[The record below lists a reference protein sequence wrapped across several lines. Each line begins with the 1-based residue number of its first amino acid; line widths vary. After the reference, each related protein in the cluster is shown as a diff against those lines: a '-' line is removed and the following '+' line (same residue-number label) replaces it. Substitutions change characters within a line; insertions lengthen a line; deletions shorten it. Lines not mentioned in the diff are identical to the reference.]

1 MSNSDKNVVKD
12 FGEEWNKYPQDSIDD
27 AQLKKAYDQYFNIF
41 PFDQLPAQSEGF
53 DMGCGSGRW
62 AKLFLEEFKN

>member
-27 AQLKKAYDQYFNIF
+27 AHLKKAYDQYFNIF
-41 PFDQLPAQSEGF
+41 PFSEEQI
-53 DMGCGSGRW
+53 
-62 AKLFLEEFKN
+62 L